1 MKRIECSVVKDILPL
16 YLDDVVSV
24 ETRDI
29 VKEHL
34 AECPDCRA
42 KAWAMK
48 EELRLPILAE
58 QQKQEARALRQRRW
72 KNIPWKR
79 VVPVLVLAVLTVL
92 CLMALPGRGERL
104 FYQFQAEERYYFF
117 GNTIVYRGP
126 NCPHDPG
133 GCRLH
138 YAEDFSREEQDRI
151 FAALDQLT
159 YMGVTKP
166 KGFSLSEEELYE
178 VWLIFRGDRYDIG
191 LMENGRNHY
200 LYVTSE
206 DTYIEVG
213 NYEPLLQ
220 VLEEIFREN
229 VQKET

>member
-1 MKRIECSVVKDILPL
+1 MKRIECSVVRDLLPL
-16 YLDDVVSV
+16 YLDDVVSA

-58 QQKQEARALRQRRW
+58 QQKQEARALRKRQW

-79 VVPVLVLAVLTVL
+79 VTPILVLAVLTVL

-104 FYQFQAEERYYFF
+104 FYRFQADEPLYYK
-117 GNTIVYRGP
+117 GNYIAYTGP
-126 NCPHDPG
+126 DCPKDPG
-133 GCRLH
+133 CFRHAVDHLGR
-138 YAEDFSREEQDRI
+138 EDQDRI
-151 FAALDQLT
+151 FAALEGLT
-159 YMGVTKP
+159 YIGITEP
-166 KGFSLSEEELYE
+166 KGFSTAVDESYE
-178 VWLIFRGDRYDIG
+178 IRLISNLGWYEI
-191 LMENGRNHY
+191 LVMENGLNHY
-200 LYVTSE
+200 LWISDE